1 MDSIPQQL
9 LVQVILILLNALFAA
24 TEIAVLSLNGTK
36 LKKLKEKGDKT
47 ADKLLKLV
55 EEPSGFLSTIQIGIT
70 LAGFLGSAF
79 AAEGFSDPL
88 VHWLYDDLGFTTFS
102 LGTLNTLAVIVIT
115 IILSYFTL
123 VFGELV
129 PKRIAMQKSYEV
141 AKLSCG
147 IVRTVAFVMRPV
159 VAFLSFSTNAILRLL
174 HLKTEAEEEQVS
186 EEEIRMMVDL
196 GEETGVLD
204 EDEKEWITNVFEF
217 DDTPV
222 RDIMVRAGEVI
233 AVSIDATKEEILKL
247 ISEEGISRLPVYGEN
262 LNDIIGILHAKDFL
276 IELQKKQPFNLKKM
290 LHSAYFVPEQVT
302 ADVLFKDMQT
312 RRLHFAVVINE
323 FGEVSGIVTMEDLL
337 EEIVGNI
344 YDEYDDQ
351 EQPEIR
357 KLSENKWKVSG
368 NIDIE
373 DLLEEI
379 PLPVEPN
386 DAYDTLGG
394 LVLYMLGSVPK
405 DGTRFRLELG
415 GYSLLVI
422 NVDHHRIQEV
432 IIEKNEGHKEQD
444 EAVEK

>member
-123 VFGELV
+123 IFGELV

-147 IVRTVAFVMRPV
+147 IVRAVAFVMRPV

-276 IELQKKQPFNLKKM
+276 IELQKKQPFNLKEM
-290 LHSAYFVPEQVT
+290 LHSAYF
-302 ADVLFKDMQT
+302 VLFKDMQT

-405 DGTRFRLELG
+405 DGTRFRLELE

-444 EAVEK
+444 EAAEQ

>member
-1 MDSIPQQL
+1 
-9 LVQVILILLNALFAA
+9 
-24 TEIAVLSLNGTK
+24 
-36 LKKLKEKGDKT
+36 
-47 ADKLLKLV
+47 
-55 EEPSGFLSTIQIGIT
+55 
-70 LAGFLGSAF
+70 
-79 AAEGFSDPL
+79 
-88 VHWLYDDLGFTTFS
+88 
-102 LGTLNTLAVIVIT
+102 
-115 IILSYFTL
+115 
-123 VFGELV
+123 
-129 PKRIAMQKSYEV
+129 
-141 AKLSCG
+141 
-147 IVRTVAFVMRPV
+147 
-159 VAFLSFSTNAILRLL
+159 
-174 HLKTEAEEEQVS
+174 
-186 EEEIRMMVDL
+186 MVDL

-233 AVSIDATKEEILKL
+233 AVSIDATREEILKL

-276 IELQKKQPFNLKKM
+276 IELQKKQPFNLKEM

-405 DGTRFRLELG
+405 DGTRFRLELE

-444 EAVEK
+444 EAAEQ

>member
-1 MDSIPQQL
+1 
-9 LVQVILILLNALFAA
+9 
-24 TEIAVLSLNGTK
+24 
-36 LKKLKEKGDKT
+36 
-47 ADKLLKLV
+47 
-55 EEPSGFLSTIQIGIT
+55 
-70 LAGFLGSAF
+70 
-79 AAEGFSDPL
+79 
-88 VHWLYDDLGFTTFS
+88 
-102 LGTLNTLAVIVIT
+102 
-115 IILSYFTL
+115 
-123 VFGELV
+123 
-129 PKRIAMQKSYEV
+129 
-141 AKLSCG
+141 
-147 IVRTVAFVMRPV
+147 
-159 VAFLSFSTNAILRLL
+159 
-174 HLKTEAEEEQVS
+174 
-186 EEEIRMMVDL
+186 MVDL

-247 ISEEGISRLPVYGEN
+247 ISEEGVSRLPVYGES
-262 LNDIIGILHAKDFL
+262 LNDIVGILHAKDFL
-276 IELQKKQPFNLKKM
+276 IKLQKGEPFNLKEM

-368 NIDIE
+368 NVDIE

-394 LVLYMLGSVPK
+394 LVLYLLGSVPK
-405 DGTRFRLELG
+405 DGARFRLELG

-432 IIEKNEGHKEQD
+432 IIEKNKETEAQS